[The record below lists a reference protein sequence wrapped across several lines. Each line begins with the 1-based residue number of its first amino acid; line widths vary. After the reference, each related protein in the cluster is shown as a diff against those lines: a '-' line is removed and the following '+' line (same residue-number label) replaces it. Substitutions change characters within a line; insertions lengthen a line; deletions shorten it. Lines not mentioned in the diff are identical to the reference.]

1 MALKD
6 DARSLISLYPR
17 IFHAC
22 HVQHVRDSR
31 LRRTLSAHQASILD
45 HLDSVEPTSMNDLA
59 AHMGVTASTMSLAI
73 DRLES
78 AKYVRRERDPADGRR
93 VLLRLTAHGVRIK
106 EQQKVLD
113 PQRVRALFEQLGA
126 ADRADAIRG
135 LALLAS
141 AASRMPRRRGQS
153 WNAPDDVTEITSP
166 PARP

>member
-1 MALKD
+1 
-6 DARSLISLYPR
+6 
-17 IFHAC
+17 
-22 HVQHVRDSR
+22 
-31 LRRTLSAHQASILD
+31 
-45 HLDSVEPTSMNDLA
+45 MNDLA